1 MHYFLITWC
10 NKLRFLIHLACITF
24 WLPDVTSSGFLLWM
38 FEIAIRC
45 ETKSS
50 LLSKSAKHFW
60 CFSNRQTER
69 FSNSYWKL
77 IYSLQNPNLEFEA
90 VVLEK
95 IERGRLTVS
104 RANLVRTNKLSE
116 SGKYELN
123 DVLKSQNTSVNL
135 VTQEAFFKVIK

>member
-1 MHYFLITWC
+1 M
-10 NKLRFLIHLACITF
+10 
-24 WLPDVTSSGFLLWM
+24 
-38 FEIAIRC
+38 
-45 ETKSS
+45 
-50 LLSKSAKHFW
+50 
-60 CFSNRQTER
+60 
-69 FSNSYWKL
+69 
-77 IYSLQNPNLEFEA
+77 QNPNLEFEA